1 MTIDVFEPTPAED
14 DALLE
19 ISRKLS
25 NVSIYKLPTQGGSV
39 DKDSLPTIKYL
50 LHSTEPDQIKQSIR
64 LLRRYLTQG
73 HSDESSVNDI
83 LLLDILPRIKELLNT
98 NLGNSI
104 KFECAWIVT
113 NIAAGNTEQ
122 TNAVIEAGFVDVL
135 LECIAS
141 KRSRLDV
148 KAQAA
153 WALGNVAGEA
163 PSYREELM
171 RKGFTHSIVTVLNSI
186 YEEAYDEST
195 YSQYDQGKMR
205 FADEEDYSNV
215 EALLWALS
223 NMSRGGFR
231 VAEYFRHYLPMFEV
245 FSKYIV
251 FDYPKLE
258 IEVCWGLS
266 RILYNMHDVAE
277 FHRLNHISDDL
288 CERLSHLLYHG
299 VPKVVV
305 PAIRTVVN
313 ITSGPNNS
321 VVGLLRTPILA
332 SITRL
337 LEPQAPNEIRKDA
350 YLVISNLA
358 AGNEEM
364 IKHVI
369 DHDVVMSNV
378 VAHITVPGHIFD
390 DNTKRWTPTIS
401 HAYYYRNDEWKVTK
415 EALWIVFNLISLG
428 TDNTVWDLLSKYPK
442 LPESLA
448 KMFNFIE
455 LPLDVCEKAIE
466 CMISLVQRSNKWM
479 DKRFP
484 HGKNPYVRSLL
495 EGGLPN
501 ALPCVQKELGSKSS
515 TVMDLCQKLEKLLVA
530 SEEDVVQTASLIDVA
545 NAFGL
550 PTIIEIKAKSN
561 KRRVIRG
568 LEDGDVRLI
577 ENAVGNLCI

>member
-14 DALLE
+14 DILLE

-50 LHSTEPDQIKQSIR
+50 LHSTEPEKIKQSIR

-73 HSDESSVNDI
+73 HSDETSVNDI
-83 LLLDILPRIKELLNT
+83 LKLEILPRIKELLSA
-98 NLGNSI
+98 NLDDSI

-113 NIAAGNTEQ
+113 NIAAGTTEQ
-122 TNAVIEAGFVDVL
+122 TNSVIEAGFVDVL
-135 LECIAS
+135 LECIS
-141 KRSRLDV
+141 NKRSRLDV

-171 RKGFTHSIVTVLNSI
+171 CKGFSSSIVTVLDSI

-195 YSQYDQGKMR
+195 YGQHEKGRMR

-266 RILYNMHDVAE
+266 RILYNMHDVTE
-277 FHRLNHISDDL
+277 FHRLNHISDEL

-364 IKHVI
+364 IRHVI
-369 DHDVVMSNV
+369 GHDVVMSNV
-378 VAHITVPGHIFD
+378 VAHITVPGHIYD
-390 DNTKRWTPTIS
+390 DSTKQWTPTIS

-415 EALWIVFNLISLG
+415 EALWIIFNLISLG
-428 TDNTVWDLLSKYPK
+428 TDNTVWDLMSQYPK
-442 LPESLA
+442 IPESLA
-448 KMFNFIE
+448 KMFNFVE
-455 LPLDVCEKAIE
+455 LPLDVCEKSIE

-484 HGKNPYVRSLL
+484 QGKNPYVRSLL

-501 ALPCVQKELGSKSS
+501 ALPRVQKELGSKSS

-577 ENAVGNLCI
+577 ESAVGNLCI